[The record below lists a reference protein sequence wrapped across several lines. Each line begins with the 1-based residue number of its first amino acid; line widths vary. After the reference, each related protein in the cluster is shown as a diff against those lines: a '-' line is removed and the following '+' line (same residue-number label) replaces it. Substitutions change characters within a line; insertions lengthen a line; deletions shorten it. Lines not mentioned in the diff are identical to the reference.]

1 MCNDLSE
8 LKVKKIIIMKK
19 LLLFLILCVANPAF
33 VGCSDEEQ
41 GAQGGS
47 GSENKVATGTHEGHQ
62 WVDLGIGVK
71 WATCNIGATTPEEYG
86 DYFAWGEISPKTEYT
101 TENSITYGRHIDEVA
116 VVGNPSYDA
125 ARANWGGK
133 WRLPS
138 HLDMYILME
147 ECSWISCIQEG
158 HEGYKIVGPNGNSIF
173 LPAAGLYSYNP
184 NFGHDGGSLLDA
196 EKVGLYWTSDPSNS
210 NRDAYVLEFQR
221 DYFELDRSARCSG
234 VTIRPVLD

>member
-1 MCNDLSE
+1 
-8 LKVKKIIIMKK
+8 MKK

-138 HLDMYILME
+138 LWDIYLLE
-147 ECSWISCIQEG
+147 DLCSWISCVQEG

-173 LPAAGLYSYNP
+173 LPAAGRY
-184 NFGHDGGSLLDA
+184 DGRSLLGA
-196 EKVGLYWTSDPSNS
+196 EEVGVYWTSEPTTSNIY
-210 NRDAYVLEFQR
+210 NRYAYVLEFQR
-221 DYFELDRSARCSG
+221 GYFKTNDWERAYGL
-234 VTIRPVLD
+234 TIRPVFD